1 MQFVHSEA
9 STAEHAHPDAKS
21 ARRLG
26 DLEAMAP
33 LLAGAR
39 ARGIADAFELLGM
52 AAILIDASGT
62 VLHVGEAATKLLGGD
77 IAIVSRHVIGATQAT
92 NRALQHLVASAIS
105 GEDEVT
111 AKPVV
116 MARAGRPPLMVR
128 ALPIPGAERDPMQLL
143 KAVLLLAET
152 SADAVA
158 KAAA

>member
-1 MQFVHSEA
+1 MQFVHSDA
-9 STAEHAHPDAKS
+9 ATAEATNTEVRAS
-21 ARRLG
+21 QGLG
-26 DLEAMAP
+26 DFEAMAP
-33 LLAGAR
+33 FLAGAR

-62 VLHVGEAATKLLGGD
+62 VLHVGETATKLLGGD
-77 IAIVSRHVIGATQAT
+77 IAIVSRHVIGATKAT

-116 MARAGRPPLMVR
+116 LPRAGRSPLVVR

-143 KAVLLLAET
+143 KAVLLIAET
-152 SADAVA
+152 NAETAA